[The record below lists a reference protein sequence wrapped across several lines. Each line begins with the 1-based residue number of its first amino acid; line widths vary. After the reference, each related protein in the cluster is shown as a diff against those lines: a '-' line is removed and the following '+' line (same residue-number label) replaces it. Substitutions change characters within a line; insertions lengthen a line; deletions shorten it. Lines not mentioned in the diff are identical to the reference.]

1 MSHNEPNSSGE
12 PLSPLAVKIIIGFLV
27 ALSAG
32 LSVWAGY
39 SYIRMN
45 TYRSALQDTYLRAAD
60 LAADNLSNLS
70 SDLVKG
76 MYTGTSGQLSMVS
89 SRLWKESAAAKSALS
104 SLPIS
109 ELSLE
114 KTNRF
119 LSQAGD
125 YAMYLSRKSARGEE
139 LTAEER
145 QQFSEL
151 REYADRLGEQ
161 MDSIA
166 TSLSDGTLRMDELT
180 AAEEQ
185 INQEEP
191 QEVGDLPTLKQVEDS
206 FMGYPTLIYD
216 GPFSDHLL
224 EKTPMMTKGKAEV
237 PVDTARAAAQKACKR
252 EIPEMREENSDLPC
266 YVFHDGQSCS
276 VAVTKNGGYLCYLVT
291 AKADELNETL
301 SYEQAVQKAQEYL
314 AANGYS
320 SMKDTYYETDRGVMT
335 INFAYYEPN
344 TQTLCYTDL
353 IKVEVSLQDGS
364 ILGFDAR
371 GYLVNHQERDLS
383 KPTLTERKAQESLSE
398 NLTVENT
405 RLALIPTSGQ
415 NEVFVYEFLCSS
427 PTGDKVL
434 CYVNADTGAEEQI
447 LILLNTP
454 NGVLTK

>member
-12 PLSPLAVKIIIGFLV
+12 PISPLAVKIIIGFLV

-119 LSQAGD
+119 SLSGGGLCDVSLPKIRKRRGTYRRRTVSSLPNCGNMPTAW
-125 YAMYLSRKSARGEE
+125 ASRW
-139 LTAEER
+139 
-145 QQFSEL
+145 
-151 REYADRLGEQ
+151 
-161 MDSIA
+161 DSIA

-301 SYEQAVQKAQEYL
+301 SYEQAVQKAQE
-314 AANGYS
+314 
-320 SMKDTYYETDRGVMT
+320 
-335 INFAYYEPN
+335 EPCR
-344 TQTLCYTDL
+344 QW
-353 IKVEVSLQDGS
+353 VF
-364 ILGFDAR
+364 FDE
-371 GYLVNHQERDLS
+371 GH
-383 KPTLTERKAQESLSE
+383 
-398 NLTVENT
+398 
-405 RLALIPTSGQ
+405 
-415 NEVFVYEFLCSS
+415 
-427 PTGDKVL
+427 
-434 CYVNADTGAEEQI
+434 
-447 LILLNTP
+447 LLRNRP
-454 NGVLTK
+454 RSDDH